1 MKKEDKDLQLRDLCG
16 RLPYLPKVHADDGL
30 SPDGKGSDY
39 TLLGIN
45 ANKRIALLGLDF
57 DGVYATYKEY
67 MDNIKPYLRPLSSMT
82 DEEKKDLLNYV
93 VSKDSKYFEVCS
105 DGSIT
110 DMSPDVQDFKSF
122 KLKWINFNPN
132 TTSRNIGWLLK
143 NHFDFCDLIPKG
155 LALEAPKDMYNE
167 IKEEKK

>member
-1 MKKEDKDLQLRDLCG
+1 MKKEDKELLLQDLSM
-16 RLPYLPKVHADDGL
+16 RLPYGVKCQAHNG
-30 SPDGKGSDY
+30 
-39 TLLGIN
+39 TLICVN
-45 ANKRIALLGLDF
+45 ANNGIAVVQTDR
-57 DGVYATYKEY
+57 GVRQVLIV
-67 MDNIKPYLRPLSSMT
+67 NLKPYLRPLSSMT

>member
-45 ANKRIALLGLDF
+45 ANKRIVLLGLDF
-57 DGVYATYKEY
+57 DGVYATHKEY
-67 MDNIKPYLRPLSSMT
+67 LDNIKPYLRPMSSMT
-82 DEEKKDLLNYV
+82 EEEKKELRDKNILIAISTSGTVETTVNGFDWLN
-93 VSKDSKYFEVCS
+93 
-105 DGSIT
+105 
-110 DMSPDVQDFKSF
+110 
-122 KLKWINFNPN
+122 
-132 TTSRNIGWLLK
+132 K
-143 NHFDFCDLIPKG
+143 NKFDYHGLIEKG
-155 LALEAPKDMYNE
+155 LALEASKDMYNE

>member
-1 MKKEDKDLQLRDLCG
+1 MKKEDKELLLQDLSM
-16 RLPYLPKVHADDGL
+16 RLPYGVKCQAHNG
-30 SPDGKGSDY
+30 
-39 TLLGIN
+39 TLICVN
-45 ANKRIALLGLDF
+45 ANNGIAVVQTDR
-57 DGVYATYKEY
+57 GVRQVLIV
-67 MDNIKPYLRPLSSMT
+67 NLKPYLRPMSSMT